1 MPQRAALWKVVDG
14 QEESMMQVQWLL
26 LLYSPLLSLVST
38 PHICVGT
45 VALGQNGTLEWCHWR
60 RDNQKIGSSFRV
72 GMPCA
77 FYWPKQLLELLF
89 IDLDNRKIGGSFRVG
104 MPCAFYWPE
113 QLLEL
118 LFIDLGP
125 AQDDIHVKGRL
136 YWQIL
141 LYFEYGAFHQWLWG
155 YYFKRKMCVYVPRT
169 SPASAELS

>member
-1 MPQRAALWKVVDG
+1 MIMPQRAALWKVADG
-14 QEESMMQVQWLL
+14 QGESMMQVQWLL

-45 VALGQNGTLEWCHWR
+45 VALGQNGTLEWCHWG

-72 GMPCA
+72 GRPCD
-77 FYWPKQLLELLF
+77 FYWPK
-89 IDLDNRKIGGSFRVG
+89 
-104 MPCAFYWPE
+104 

-125 AQDDIHVKGRL
+125 AQDDIHVKGTL

-141 LYFEYGAFHQWLWG
+141 LYFEYGALHQWLWG
-155 YYFKRKMCVYVPRT
+155 YYFKRKTCVYVPRT
-169 SPASAELS
+169 CPASAELS